1 MSKSIKA
8 YICDVVEE
16 DLYPAEVIIGEDGLI
31 KSVEPISEEEL
42 DKTNVDGVVYSDGVL
57 IPGFID
63 AHIHVESTFL
73 TPSVLGDCILPFG
86 TTELVADP
94 HEIANVSGI
103 EGIKFMIQDSQA
115 SPVCFNF
122 LAPSCVPAT
131 PFETSGAILGVKEIR
146 ELLKMDDII
155 GLGEMMN
162 FPGVLS
168 DDEDVLAKIAVAKEY
183 GLPIDGH
190 APLLTGDDLEKYVN
204 TGISTDH
211 ECSSFQE
218 AIEKRKLGM
227 KIILREGSSAKNL
240 EDILKLDEPD
250 IGELFDGFICSDDI
264 HCQDIDQGHINRI
277 LRKTVDLGVDSID
290 ALKMATINPAE
301 HYNLNTGSISPGK
314 KANLVLVDNLLDFNV
329 HDVYILGEKIV
340 SDGELLNKTSS
351 LNFNTPFQLEE
362 TIPEQFQVNST
373 GDRVMVNVIEVV
385 NHQLITNP
393 IVYEL
398 MVDNNIVQ
406 ADIDCDVLK
415 IAVVERYGHGNI
427 SNGFIKGFGLKE
439 GAIASSVAHDSHN
452 IVVVGT
458 TSEYMSRCVNII
470 RKNKG
475 GLAFVSSN
483 NEFSLELPIAGLMT
497 NSDKDEVVTK
507 VERLNELAKEAGSCL
522 DAPFMSLSFMALLV
536 IPSIKLSDKGLF
548 DASSFCFMS
557 LFV

>member
-31 KSVEPISEEEL
+31 KSVKPINEEEL
-42 DKTNVDGVVYSDGVL
+42 DKTSTDGVVYSDGVL
-57 IPGFID
+57 VPGFID

-94 HEIANVSGI
+94 HEIANVSGVM
-103 EGIKFMIQDSQA
+103 GIKFMIQDSQE

-122 LAPSCVPAT
+122 MAPSCVPAT
-131 PFETSGAILGVKEIR
+131 PFETSGAILGVKEIQ

-168 DDEDVLAKIAVAKEY
+168 DDEDVLSKINMAKEY
-183 GLPIDGH
+183 GLPVDGH

-250 IGELFDGFICSDDI
+250 IGELFDGFLCSDDI
-264 HCQDIDQGHINRI
+264 HCQDLDQGHINRM
-277 LRKTVDLGVDSID
+277 LRKIVDLGVDSID

-329 HDVYILGEKIV
+329 QDVYIMGEKIV
-340 SDGELLNKTSS
+340 SQGELLNKTPS
-351 LNFNTPFQLEE
+351 LDFNTPFMLEE
-362 TIPEQFQVNST
+362 TLPKQFQVNSP
-373 GDRVMVNVIEVV
+373 GDKVRVNVIEVV

-393 IVYEL
+393 IIHEL
-398 MVDNNIVQ
+398 IVKDGIVQ
-406 ADIDCDVLK
+406 ADLEGDVLK
-415 IAVVERYGHGNI
+415 IAVVERYGYGNI
-427 SNGFIKGFGLKE
+427 SNGFVKGFGLKE

-458 TSEYMSRCVNII
+458 SSEYMSRCVNII

-475 GLAFVSSN
+475 GLAFVSSTS
-483 NEFSLELPIAGLMT
+483 EFSLELPIAGLMT
-497 NSDKDEVVTK
+497 NNDKDEVVAK
-507 VERLNELAKEAGSCL
+507 VERLNELAGEVGSCL

-548 DASSFCFMS
+548 DGSGFCFMS